1 MTPGARRAWPR
12 VAWLCDLSVIAAL
25 SAPSQAQTAPQ
36 GSPAQA
42 SAYQDRYIAGGT
54 LSPDISTGDYGT
66 TETSGLARSIRT
78 DSVGSV
84 LDQEGPN
91 SPPRT
96 HENGLLAGAQWD
108 TVSYGAWSA
117 DAAAR
122 TGGARRPGVGHG
134 YGAASFSLHERGMP
148 FDDGWQA
155 DNALGDI
162 NAPLINLARL
172 QPRFLLAQGP
182 MEGVETEWRGPST
195 LQLVAGAGR
204 PGIYDGIKV
213 PTFQTLG
220 GSTATL
226 GAQWAPA
233 SPWALGGEFAAAR
246 DVSLYYQPLDAT
258 FATAATARIS
268 STTGFL
274 TAGWQDGASR
284 AQINVID
291 GTVDGN
297 GNSLGVWVD
306 ASHTQGAMT
315 QSFGAFRI
323 DPNLAWGNQL
333 ISSDV
338 QGGYYRVD
346 YRSRRWLADF
356 GVDQVRS
363 VSGNGSNTTFVNGDA
378 RYQLSRDLGLGG
390 VVYVRRSD
398 STSAWSAEAYL
409 DNANSY
415 GLGRGQLDYATDPQ
429 TRDATFT
436 LQQTWNMRTGTRL
449 STTAAVER
457 IRSTAIMNV
466 EQDSTIVRLAVYGG
480 GDLTARFALDG
491 SVQWATAVQG
501 RAAPSRSADVS
512 LTWQVARAW
521 SVLASYYENRVG
533 SWTPLVV
540 TSPLAPP
547 TAAAVIAAAG
557 ERGVFLTVR
566 YQVARGAHFVPLGGV
581 PGSGSGRLS
590 GVVYLDANENG
601 RYDAGEPGAANVTV
615 ILDGRFSVRS
625 DPNGRFDFPAVA
637 AGHHVLTVQ
646 TDNLP
651 LPWTLTNSGRTEV
664 DVATRDRTEI
674 NIGALRMK

>member
-1 MTPGARRAWPR
+1 MTPRAGR
-12 VAWLCDLSVIAAL
+12 ALRLAAWLCGRWVIAAL
-25 SAPSQAQTAPQ
+25 SAPSQAQTAP
-36 GSPAQA
+36 PAPPA
-42 SAYQDRYIAGGT
+42 RAPAYQDRYIAGGT

-66 TETSGLARSIRT
+66 SDTDGLARSIRIEG
-78 DSVGSV
+78 VASV

-91 SPPRT
+91 PSPRT
-96 HENGLLAGAQWD
+96 HEDGMIVDAQWD
-108 TVSYGAWSA
+108 TASYGAWSA

-122 TGGARRPGVGHG
+122 SGASSRPGVVGN
-134 YGAASFSLHERGMP
+134 YGTTSYSLHQRGMP

-162 NAPLINLARL
+162 NAPLINLARVR
-172 QPRFLLAQGP
+172 PRFLLAQGP
-182 MEGVETEWRGPST
+182 MVGLETEWRGPSA
-195 LQLVAGAGR
+195 LQFVGGAGE
-204 PGIYDGIKV
+204 PGIYDGVKV

-233 SPWALGGEFAAAR
+233 SRWALGGEFAAAR
-246 DVSLYYQPLDAT
+246 DVSLYYQPPGTT
-258 FATAATARIS
+258 FAAVATERIS
-268 STTGFL
+268 STTGLL
-274 TAGWQDGASR
+274 TAAWQDGSSR
-284 AQINVID
+284 AQVNVID

-297 GNSLGVWVD
+297 GNSHGVWVD
-306 ASHTQGAMT
+306 ASRTRGAMT

-323 DPNLAWGNQL
+323 DPHLAWGNQL
-333 ISSDV
+333 ITSDV
-338 QGGYYRVD
+338 RGAYYRVD
-346 YRSRRWLADF
+346 YQSRRWLADF
-356 GVDQVRS
+356 GVDQVSS
-363 VSGNGSNTTFVNGDA
+363 VSGMGSSTTFVNGDA
-378 RYQLSRDLGLGG
+378 RYQLSRDLGLGS
-390 VVYVRRSD
+390 VVNVRRSD
-398 STSAWSAEAYL
+398 GGSAWSLEGYL

-415 GLGRGQLDYATDPQ
+415 GIGRGQLDYATDPQ

-436 LQQTWNMRTGTRL
+436 LQQTWNMRAGTRL
-449 STTAAVER
+449 STSAAVDR
-457 IRSTAIMNV
+457 LRSTAITNF
-466 EQDSTIVRLAVYGG
+466 EQDSSVVRLAVYGG
-480 GDLTARFALDG
+480 GDLTARLALDG

-501 RAAPSRSADVS
+501 QAAPSRSADVS
-512 LTWQVARAW
+512 LTWQVARAR

-547 TAAAVIAAAG
+547 TAGVIPAAG

-566 YQVARGAHFVPLGGV
+566 YQEAHGAHFAPLGGA

-601 RYDAGEPGAANVTV
+601 RYDAGESGAANVTV

-625 DPNGRFDFPAVA
+625 DSNGRFDFPAVA

-646 TDNLP
+646 ADNLP

-664 DVATRDRTEI
+664 DVATRNGTEV
-674 NIGALRMK
+674 NIGALRLK

>member
-12 VAWLCDLSVIAAL
+12 VAWLCGLSVIAAL

-84 LDQEGPN
+84 LDQEGPH

-96 HENGLLAGAQWD
+96 HENGLLAGVQWD

-122 TGGARRPGVGHG
+122 TGGARRPGVGHD

-148 FDDGWQA
+148 FDEGWQA

-195 LQLVAGAGR
+195 LQLVAGAGK

-213 PTFQTLG
+213 PTFQTL
-220 GSTATL
+220 
-226 GAQWAPA
+226 
-233 SPWALGGEFAAAR
+233 
-246 DVSLYYQPLDAT
+246 
-258 FATAATARIS
+258 
-268 STTGFL
+268 
-274 TAGWQDGASR
+274 
-284 AQINVID
+284 
-291 GTVDGN
+291 
-297 GNSLGVWVD
+297 
-306 ASHTQGAMT
+306 
-315 QSFGAFRI
+315 
-323 DPNLAWGNQL
+323 
-333 ISSDV
+333 
-338 QGGYYRVD
+338 GGYYRVD

-378 RYQLSRDLGLGG
+378 RYQLSRDTGLGG
-390 VVYVRRSD
+390 VVYVRRND

-409 DNANSY
+409 DNANSS
-415 GLGRGQLDYATDPQ
+415 GIGRGQLDYATDRE

-436 LQQTWNMRTGTRL
+436 LQQTWDMRTGTRL

-480 GDLTARFALDG
+480 GDLTARLALDG
-491 SVQWATAVQG
+491 SVQWATALQG

-637 AGHHVLTVQ
+637 AGHHVRTVQ

-651 LPWTLTNSGRTEV
+651 LPWTLTNSGRTAV

>member
-1 MTPGARRAWPR
+1 MNPGAGRALR
-12 VAWLCDLSVIAAL
+12 LAAWLCGPWVIAAL

-36 GSPAQA
+36 APPPQPPAF
-42 SAYQDRYIAGGT
+42 QDRYIAGGT

-66 TETSGLARSIRT
+66 SDTNGLARSIRI
-78 DSVGSV
+78 DGVVSV

-91 SPPRT
+91 PAPRT
-96 HENGLLAGAQWD
+96 QENGVIVDAQWD
-108 TVSYGAWSA
+108 TASYGACSA

-122 TGGARRPGVGHG
+122 TGGSSRPGVGHD
-134 YGAASFSLHERGMP
+134 YGTASFSLHERGMP

-162 NAPLINLARL
+162 NAPLINLARV

-182 MEGVETEWRGPST
+182 MLGVETEWRGPSA
-195 LQLVAGAGR
+195 LQFVAGAGK

-220 GSTATL
+220 GSAATL

-233 SPWALGGEFAAAR
+233 PQWALGGEFAAAR
-246 DVSLYYQPLDAT
+246 DVSLYYQPLGTT
-258 FATAATARIS
+258 FATVATERIS
-268 STTGFL
+268 STTGLL
-274 TAGWQDGASR
+274 TAAWQEGGSR
-284 AQINVID
+284 AQINAID

-306 ASHTQGAMT
+306 ASRTRGAMT

-333 ISSDV
+333 ITSDA

-346 YRSRRWLADF
+346 YQSRRWLADF
-356 GVDQVRS
+356 GVDRVSS
-363 VSGNGSNTTFVNGDA
+363 VSGTGSSTTFVNGDA

-390 VVYVRRSD
+390 VLNVRRSA
-398 STSAWSAEAYL
+398 SASAWSVEGYL

-415 GLGRGQLDYATDPQ
+415 GIGRGQLDYATDPQ
-429 TRDATFT
+429 TRDATIT
-436 LQQTWNMRTGTRL
+436 LQQTWNMRAGTRL
-449 STTAAVER
+449 STTTAVDR
-457 IRSTAIMNV
+457 IRSTAITNV
-466 EQDSTIVRLAVYGG
+466 EQDSTVVRLAVYGG
-480 GDLTARFALDG
+480 GDLTARLALDG

-501 RAAPSRSADVS
+501 QAAPSRSADVS

-547 TAAAVIAAAG
+547 TPAVIAAGG
-557 ERGVFLTVR
+557 ERGMFLTVR
-566 YQVARGAHFVPLGGV
+566 YQEARGAHFVPLGGV

-590 GVVYLDANENG
+590 GVVYLDANENR
-601 RYDAGEPGAANVTV
+601 RYDAGESGAANVTV

-625 DPNGRFDFPAVA
+625 DSNGRFDFPAVA

-646 TDNLP
+646 SDNLP

-664 DVATRDRTEI
+664 DVATRDRTEV
-674 NIGALRMK
+674 NIGALRLK

>member
-1 MTPGARRAWPR
+1 
-12 VAWLCDLSVIAAL
+12 VIAAL
-25 SAPSQAQTAPQ
+25 SAPSEAQTAPQ
-36 GSPAQA
+36 APPAPA
-42 SAYQDRYIAGGT
+42 PAYQDRYIAGGT

-66 TETSGLARSIRT
+66 SDTNGLARSIRM
-78 DSVGSV
+78 DGVVSV
-84 LDQEGPN
+84 LDQEAPDA
-91 SPPRT
+91 SRI
-96 HENGLLAGAQWD
+96 HENGLIADAQWD
-108 TVSYGAWSA
+108 TASYGAWSA

-122 TGGARRPGVGHG
+122 TGGSSRPGVGHD
-134 YGAASFSLHERGMP
+134 YGTASFSLHQRGMP

-162 NAPLINLARL
+162 NAPLINLARV

-182 MEGVETEWRGPST
+182 MEGVESEWRGPSAV
-195 LQLVAGAGR
+195 QFVAGAGE

-233 SPWALGGEFAAAR
+233 SQWALGGEFAAAR
-246 DVSLYYQPLDAT
+246 DVSLYYQPLGTT
-258 FATAATARIS
+258 FATERIS

-274 TAGWQDGASR
+274 TAAWQDGGSR

-306 ASHTQGAMT
+306 ASRTQGAVT

-333 ISSDV
+333 ITSDA

-346 YRSRRWLADF
+346 YQSRRWLADF
-356 GVDQVRS
+356 GVDQVSS
-363 VSGNGSNTTFVNGDA
+363 VSGTGSSTTFVNADA
-378 RYQLSRDLGLGG
+378 RYQLSRDTGFGG
-390 VVYVRRSD
+390 VVNVRRSA
-398 STSAWSAEAYL
+398 SASAWSVEGYL

-415 GLGRGQLDYATDPQ
+415 GIGRGQVDYATDPQ
-429 TRDATFT
+429 TRDAAIT
-436 LQQTWNMRTGTRL
+436 LQQTWNMRAGTRL
-449 STTAAVER
+449 STTAAVDR
-457 IRSTAIMNV
+457 IRSTAITNV
-466 EQDSTIVRLAVYGG
+466 VQDSTIVRLAVYGG
-480 GDLTARFALDG
+480 GDLTARLALDG

-501 RAAPSRSADVS
+501 QAAPSRSADVS

-533 SWTPLVV
+533 SWTPLAV

-547 TAAAVIAAAG
+547 TPAVVAAAG

-566 YQVARGAHFVPLGGV
+566 YQEARGAHFVPLGGV
-581 PGSGSGRLS
+581 LGSGSGRLS

-601 RYDAGEPGAANVTV
+601 RYDAGESGAANVTV

-625 DPNGRFDFPAVA
+625 DSNGRFDFPAVA

-646 TDNLP
+646 ADNLP

-664 DVATRDRTEI
+664 DVATRDRAEVH
-674 NIGALRMK
+674 IGALRLK

>member
-1 MTPGARRAWPR
+1 MIFGAGRALPLA
-12 VAWLCDLSVIAAL
+12 AWLCGLWVLAAL
-25 SAPSQAQTAPQ
+25 DAPSHAQTAPQ
-36 GSPAQA
+36 AAPPQP

-66 TETSGLARSIRT
+66 SDTNGLARSIRM
-78 DSVGSV
+78 DCVVSV

-91 SPPRT
+91 PFPRT
-96 HENGLLAGAQWD
+96 HENGMITDAQWD
-108 TVSYGAWSA
+108 TASYGAWSA
-117 DAAAR
+117 DAATR
-122 TGGARRPGVGHG
+122 TGGSRRPGVRND
-134 YGAASFSLHERGMP
+134 YGTASFSLHERGLP

-182 MEGVETEWRGPST
+182 MEGVETEWRGPSA
-195 LQLVAGAGR
+195 LQFVAGAGK

-226 GAQWAPA
+226 GAQWAPV
-233 SPWALGGEFAAAR
+233 SRWALGGEFATAR
-246 DVSLYYQPLDAT
+246 DVSLYYQPPSTTVAT
-258 FATAATARIS
+258 VATERIS
-268 STTGFL
+268 STTGLL
-274 TAGWQDGASR
+274 TAAWQDGSSR

-306 ASHTQGAMT
+306 GWRTQGAMT

-323 DPNLAWGNQL
+323 DPHLAWGNQL
-333 ISSDV
+333 ITSDA

-346 YRSRRWLADF
+346 YQSRRWLADF
-356 GVDQVRS
+356 GVDQVSS
-363 VSGNGSNTTFVNGDA
+363 VSGMGSTTTFVNGDA
-378 RYQLSRDLGLGG
+378 RYQLSRDSGLGG
-390 VVYVRRSD
+390 VVNVRRSD
-398 STSAWSAEAYL
+398 GGSAWSVEGYL

-415 GLGRGQLDYATDPQ
+415 GIGRGQLDYATDPQ
-429 TRDATFT
+429 TRDATIT
-436 LQQTWNMRTGTRL
+436 LQQTWNVPAGTRL
-449 STTAAVER
+449 STTAAVDR
-457 IRSTAIMNV
+457 IRGTAITNLG
-466 EQDSTIVRLAVYGG
+466 QDSTVVRLAVYGG
-480 GDLTARFALDG
+480 GDLTARLTLDG

-501 RAAPSRSADVS
+501 QAAHSRSADVS

-547 TAAAVIAAAG
+547 TAGVIPAAG

-566 YQVARGAHFVPLGGV
+566 YQEAHGAHFAPLGGL
-581 PGSGSGRLS
+581 PGSGSGRLT
-590 GVVYLDANENG
+590 GVVYLDTNENG
-601 RYDAGEPGAANVTV
+601 RFDAGESGAPNVTV
-615 ILDGRFSVRS
+615 ILDGRFSTRTDS
-625 DPNGRFDFPAVA
+625 NGRFDFPAVA
-637 AGHHVLTVQ
+637 AAHHVLTVQ
-646 TDNLP
+646 ADNLP
-651 LPWTLTNSGRTEV
+651 LPWTLTNEGRIEV
-664 DVATRDRTEI
+664 DVGTRDRVDI
-674 NIGALRMK
+674 NVGAVRLK

>member
-12 VAWLCDLSVIAAL
+12 VAWLCGLSVIAAL

-66 TETSGLARSIRT
+66 SETGGLARSIRT

-122 TGGARRPGVGHG
+122 TGGARRPGVGHD

-148 FDDGWQA
+148 FDEGWQA

-182 MEGVETEWRGPST
+182 MEGDETEWRG
-195 LQLVAGAGR
+195 
-204 PGIYDGIKV
+204 
-213 PTFQTLG
+213 
-220 GSTATL
+220 
-226 GAQWAPA
+226 
-233 SPWALGGEFAAAR
+233 
-246 DVSLYYQPLDAT
+246 
-258 FATAATARIS
+258 
-268 STTGFL
+268 
-274 TAGWQDGASR
+274 
-284 AQINVID
+284 D
-291 GTVDGN
+291 GTEEAN

-306 ASHTQGAMT
+306 ASHTQRAMT
-315 QSFGAFRI
+315 QSFVVFRI

-378 RYQLSRDLGLGG
+378 RYQLSRDTGLGG
-390 VVYVRRSD
+390 VVYVRRND

-409 DNANSY
+409 DNANSS
-415 GLGRGQLDYATDPQ
+415 GIGRGQLDYATDRE

-436 LQQTWNMRTGTRL
+436 LQQTWDMRTGTRL

-480 GDLTARFALDG
+480 GDLTARLALDG

-601 RYDAGEPGAANVTV
+601 RYDAGESGAANVTV

-637 AGHHVLTVQ
+637 AGHPVLTVQ

-664 DVATRDRTEI
+664 DAATRDRTEI

>member
-1 MTPGARRAWPR
+1 MIFGAGRALPLA
-12 VAWLCDLSVIAAL
+12 AWLCGLWVLASID
-25 SAPSQAQTAPQ
+25 APLHAQTATP
-36 GSPAQA
+36 PLPA
-42 SAYQDRYIAGGT
+42 SAPTYQDRYIAGGT
-54 LSPDISTGDYGT
+54 LTPDISTGDYGT
-66 TETSGLARSIRT
+66 SDTSGLARSIRM
-78 DSVGSV
+78 DGVVSV
-84 LDQEGPN
+84 LDQEGPDA
-91 SPPRT
+91 PTRT
-96 HENGLLAGAQWD
+96 HENGVIADAQWD
-108 TVSYGAWSA
+108 TASYGAWSA

-122 TGGARRPGVGHG
+122 AGGSSRPGVGHD
-134 YGAASFSLHERGMP
+134 YGAVSFALHERGMP
-148 FDDGWQA
+148 FDGGWTA

-162 NAPLINLARL
+162 NAPLINLARV

-182 MEGVETEWRGPST
+182 MEGVESEWRGPSA
-195 LQLVAGAGR
+195 LQFVAGAGE

-233 SPWALGGEFAAAR
+233 SQWALGGEFAAAS
-246 DVSLYYQPLDAT
+246 DVSLYYQPLGTT
-258 FATAATARIS
+258 FATERIS

-274 TAGWQDGASR
+274 TAAWQDGGSR

-297 GNSLGVWVD
+297 GNSFGVWVD
-306 ASHTQGAMT
+306 ASRANGAVT

-333 ISSDV
+333 ITSDA

-346 YRSRRWLADF
+346 YQSRRWLADF
-356 GVDQVRS
+356 GVDQVSS
-363 VSGNGSNTTFVNGDA
+363 VSGTGSSTTFVNGDA
-378 RYQLSRDLGLGG
+378 RYQLYRDLGLGG
-390 VVYVRRSD
+390 VVNVRRSA
-398 STSAWSAEAYL
+398 SASAWSAEGYL

-415 GLGRGQLDYATDPQ
+415 GIGRGQLDYATDPQ
-429 TRDATFT
+429 TRDATIT
-436 LQQTWNMRTGTRL
+436 LQQTWNMRAGTRL
-449 STTAAVER
+449 STTTAVDR
-457 IRSTAIMNV
+457 IRSTAITNF
-466 EQDSTIVRLAVYGG
+466 EQHSTVLRMAFYGG
-480 GDLTARFALDG
+480 GDLTARLALDG
-491 SVQWATAVQG
+491 SLQWATAVQG
-501 RAAPSRSADVS
+501 QAAPSRSADVS

-547 TAAAVIAAAG
+547 TAAAIAAAG

-566 YQVARGAHFVPLGGV
+566 YQQARGAHFVPLGGV

-601 RYDAGEPGAANVTV
+601 RYDAGESGAANVTV

-625 DPNGRFDFPAVA
+625 DSNGRFDFPAVA

-646 TDNLP
+646 ADNLP

-664 DVATRDRTEI
+664 DVATRDCAEV
-674 NIGALRMK
+674 NIGALRLK

>member
-1 MTPGARRAWPR
+1 MIFGAGRALPLA
-12 VAWLCDLSVIAAL
+12 AWLCGPWVIAAL
-25 SAPSQAQTAPQ
+25 SAPSEAQTAPQ
-36 GSPAQA
+36 APPAQA
-42 SAYQDRYIAGGT
+42 SPYQDRYIAGGT

-66 TETSGLARSIRT
+66 SDTSGLARSIRM
-78 DSVGSV
+78 DGVVSV
-84 LDQEGPN
+84 LDQEGPDA
-91 SPPRT
+91 SRV
-96 HENGLLAGAQWD
+96 HENGVIVDAQWD
-108 TVSYGAWSA
+108 TASYGAWSA

-122 TGGARRPGVGHG
+122 TGGSSRPGVGHD
-134 YGAASFSLHERGMP
+134 YGTASFSLHQRGMP

-162 NAPLINLARL
+162 NAPLINLARV

-182 MEGVETEWRGPST
+182 MEGVESEWRGPSAV
-195 LQLVAGAGR
+195 QFVAGAGE

-233 SPWALGGEFAAAR
+233 SQWALGGEFAAAR
-246 DVSLYYQPLDAT
+246 DVSLYYQPLSTT
-258 FATAATARIS
+258 FATERIS

-274 TAGWQDGASR
+274 TAAWQDGGSR

-306 ASHTQGAMT
+306 ASRTQGAVT

-333 ISSDV
+333 ITSDA

-346 YRSRRWLADF
+346 YQSRRWLADF
-356 GVDQVRS
+356 GVDQVSS
-363 VSGNGSNTTFVNGDA
+363 VSGTGSSTTFVNADA
-378 RYQLSRDLGLGG
+378 RYQLSRDTGFGG
-390 VVYVRRSD
+390 VVNVRRSV
-398 STSAWSAEAYL
+398 SASACSVEGYL

-415 GLGRGQLDYATDPQ
+415 GIGRGQVDYATDPQ
-429 TRDATFT
+429 TRDATIT
-436 LQQTWNMRTGTRL
+436 LQQTWNMRAGTRL
-449 STTAAVER
+449 STTAAVDR
-457 IRSTAIMNV
+457 IRSTAITNV
-466 EQDSTIVRLAVYGG
+466 VRDSTIVRLAVYGG
-480 GDLTARFALDG
+480 GDLTARLALDG

-501 RAAPSRSADVS
+501 QAAPSRSADVS

-547 TAAAVIAAAG
+547 TPAVVAAAG

-566 YQVARGAHFVPLGGV
+566 YQEARGAHFVPLGGV

-590 GVVYLDANENG
+590 GVVYLDTNENG
-601 RYDAGEPGAANVTV
+601 RYDAGESGAANVTA

-625 DPNGRFDFPAVA
+625 DSNGRFDFPAVA

-646 TDNLP
+646 ADNLP

-664 DVATRDRTEI
+664 DVATRDRTEVH
-674 NIGALRMK
+674 IGALRLK

>member
-1 MTPGARRAWPR
+1 MIPGAGRGRRL
-12 VAWLCDLSVIAAL
+12 VAWLCGLSVLAAL

-36 GSPAQA
+36 TPSAPAPT
-42 SAYQDRYIAGGT
+42 YQDRYIAGGT

-66 TETSGLARSIRT
+66 SDTSGLARSIRM
-78 DSVGSV
+78 DGVVSV
-84 LDQEGPN
+84 LDQEGPDAP
-91 SPPRT
+91 SRT
-96 HENGLLAGAQWD
+96 HENGVIADAQWD
-108 TVSYGAWSA
+108 TASYGAWSA

-122 TGGARRPGVGHG
+122 TGGSSRPGVGHD
-134 YGAASFSLHERGMP
+134 YGTGSFALHERGMP
-148 FDDGWQA
+148 FDDGWTA

-162 NAPLINLARL
+162 NAPLINLARA

-182 MEGVETEWRGPST
+182 MEGVETEWRGPSA
-195 LQLVAGAGR
+195 LQFVAGAGK

-233 SPWALGGEFAAAR
+233 SRWALGGEFAAAR
-246 DVSLYYQPLDAT
+246 DVSLYYQPLGAT
-258 FATAATARIS
+258 FAAATTERIS
-268 STTGFL
+268 STTGLL
-274 TAGWQDGASR
+274 TAAWQDGGSR

-306 ASHTQGAMT
+306 ASHTHGAMT

-323 DPNLAWGNQL
+323 DPNVAWGNQL
-333 ISSDV
+333 ITSDA

-346 YRSRRWLADF
+346 YQSRRWLADF
-356 GVDQVRS
+356 GVDQVS
-363 VSGNGSNTTFVNGDA
+363 AVSGTGSSTTFVNGDA
-378 RYQLSRDLGLGG
+378 RYQLSRDLGLGA
-390 VVYVRRSD
+390 VVNARRSARA
-398 STSAWSAEAYL
+398 SAWSVEAYL

-415 GLGRGQLDYATDPQ
+415 GIGRGQLDYATDPQ
-429 TRDATFT
+429 TRDATVT
-436 LQQTWNMRTGTRL
+436 LQQTWNVRAGTRL
-449 STTAAVER
+449 STTAAVDR
-457 IRSTAIMNV
+457 IRSTAITNV
-466 EQDSTIVRLAVYGG
+466 EQDSTVVRLAVYGG
-480 GDLTARFALDG
+480 GDLSARLALDG
-491 SVQWATAVQG
+491 GVQWASAVQG
-501 RAAPSRSADVS
+501 QAAPSRSADVS

-521 SVLASYYENRVG
+521 SVLASYYESRVG

-547 TAAAVIAAAG
+547 TPAVIAAVG

-566 YQVARGAHFVPLGGV
+566 YQEARGAHFVPLGDV

-601 RYDAGEPGAANVTV
+601 RYDAGESGAANVTV
-615 ILDGRFSVRS
+615 VLDGRFSVRS
-625 DPNGRFDFPAVA
+625 DSNGRFDFPAVA

-646 TDNLP
+646 ADNLP

-664 DVATRDRTEI
+664 EVATRDRTAV
-674 NIGALRMK
+674 NIGALRLK

>member
-1 MTPGARRAWPR
+1 MDG
-12 VAWLCDLSVIAAL
+12 VV
-25 SAPSQAQTAPQ
+25 
-36 GSPAQA
+36 
-42 SAYQDRYIAGGT
+42 
-54 LSPDISTGDYGT
+54 
-66 TETSGLARSIRT
+66 
-78 DSVGSV
+78 SV
-84 LDQEGPN
+84 LDQEAPDA
-91 SPPRT
+91 SRI
-96 HENGLLAGAQWD
+96 HENGLIADAQWD
-108 TVSYGAWSA
+108 TASYGAWSA

-122 TGGARRPGVGHG
+122 TGGSSRPGVGHD
-134 YGAASFSLHERGMP
+134 YGTASFSLHQRGMP

-162 NAPLINLARL
+162 NAPLINLARV

-182 MEGVETEWRGPST
+182 MEGVESEWRGPSAV
-195 LQLVAGAGR
+195 QFVAGAGE

-233 SPWALGGEFAAAR
+233 SQWALGGEFAAAR
-246 DVSLYYQPLDAT
+246 DVSLYYQPLGTT
-258 FATAATARIS
+258 FATERIS

-274 TAGWQDGASR
+274 TAAWQDGGSR

-306 ASHTQGAMT
+306 ASRTQGAVT

-333 ISSDV
+333 ITSDA

-346 YRSRRWLADF
+346 YQSRRWLADF
-356 GVDQVRS
+356 GVDQVSS
-363 VSGNGSNTTFVNGDA
+363 VSGTGSSTTFVNADA
-378 RYQLSRDLGLGG
+378 RYQLSRDTGFGG
-390 VVYVRRSD
+390 VVNVRRSV
-398 STSAWSAEAYL
+398 SASACSVEGYL

-415 GLGRGQLDYATDPQ
+415 GIGRGQVDYATDPQ
-429 TRDATFT
+429 TRDATIT
-436 LQQTWNMRTGTRL
+436 LQQTWNMRAGTRL
-449 STTAAVER
+449 STTAAVDR
-457 IRSTAIMNV
+457 IRSTAITNV
-466 EQDSTIVRLAVYGG
+466 VQDSTIVRLAVYGG
-480 GDLTARFALDG
+480 GDLTARLALDG

-501 RAAPSRSADVS
+501 QAAPSRSADVS

-547 TAAAVIAAAG
+547 TPAVVAAAG

-566 YQVARGAHFVPLGGV
+566 YQEARGAHFVPLGGV

-590 GVVYLDANENG
+590 GVVYLDTNENG
-601 RYDAGEPGAANVTV
+601 RYDAGESGAANVTV

-625 DPNGRFDFPAVA
+625 DSNGRFDFPAVA

-646 TDNLP
+646 ADNLP

-664 DVATRDRTEI
+664 DVATRDRTEVH
-674 NIGALRMK
+674 IGALRLK